1 MTLYMGPN
9 TGLLINGLPGEGHY
23 NDLIRMWRW
32 DDFLRQPVVKGR
44 VSSLPTGGQAEGDTY
59 IFTGSGANQNRI
71 ARWWATGATTP
82 IWEYM
87 PPRLG
92 WRVQVANETTPA
104 GQVKTYEYSG
114 SAWVELVGGMSDAP
128 SDGSNYARNNGA
140 WGKLGTAAGADLNG
154 MPFLNLMPDSG
165 RYAGSIN
172 PLILRF
178 TEAFSSSFLTP
189 WNGASIADG
198 GKYIYDNTTN
208 GGTAGN
214 LNQRVQ
220 DLLVAM
226 GRSSGSLARY
236 GVEFY
241 TALLTAGPNATTGS
255 TGADG
260 TTRYLQMTNSSRA
273 LFIANG
279 WCTAVLWIR
288 TEAGSLHF
296 MPSTAPT
303 TDYKIWLNG
312 ASVLPGQVL
321 TRAMDG
327 STSGF
332 PKRARRGTTTA
343 SRSSIW
349 RWVPLRLWPVRHSSA
364 DWSIP
369 ASTSRL
375 SRPSTHRAHDND
387 ETSSTER

>member
-1 MTLYMGPN
+1 MSLTMGPN
-9 TGLLINGLPGEGHY
+9 TGLLINGAPGEGHY
-23 NDLIRMWRW
+23 SELIRMLRW

-44 VSSLPTGGQAEGDTY
+44 VATLPTSGQAEGDTY
-59 IFTGSGANQNRI
+59 IFTGAGANQNRL
-71 ARWWATGATTP
+71 ARWWATGATTA

-92 WRVQVANETTPA
+92 WRVQVANEATPA
-104 GQVKTYEYSG
+104 GQVKTYEFGASG
-114 SAWVELVGGMSDAP
+114 WTELVGGMADAP
-128 SDGSNYARNNGA
+128 SDGSNYARNNGE
-140 WGKLGTAAGADLNG
+140 WGKLGTAAVADLNG

-172 PLILRF
+172 PLVLRF

-241 TALLTAGPNATTGS
+241 TAVLTAGPNATTGS

-288 TEAGSLHF
+288 AEAGSLHF

-312 ASVLPGQVL
+312 ASVVPGQVL
-321 TRAMDG
+321 TPSDG
-327 STSGF
+327 WKHIRISKRSAQGYDNGF
-332 PKRARRGTTTA
+332 PFLYMALGSVAAMACPAFFGGLVDPGIHVAPIATVN
-343 SRSSIW
+343 SQ
-349 RWVPLRLWPVRHSSA
+349 SA
-364 DWSIP
+364 
-369 ASTSRL
+369 
-375 SRPSTHRAHDND
+375 
-387 ETSSTER
+387 

>member
-9 TGLLINGLPGEGHY
+9 TGLLMNGLPGEGHY
-23 NDLIRMWRW
+23 AEVTRMYRW
-32 DDFLRQPVVKGR
+32 DDFLRQPIAKGR
-44 VSSLPTGGQAEGDTY
+44 VATLPTSGLAEGDVY
-59 IFTGSGANQNRI
+59 IVTGSGASQNRL
-71 ARWWATGATTP
+71 ARWWVVGATAGT
-82 IWEYM
+82 WEYLT
-87 PPRLG
+87 PKLG
-92 WRVQVANETTPA
+92 WRVQVANETTPS

-114 SAWVELVGGMSDAP
+114 TAWVELVGGMSDAP

-140 WGKLGTAAGADLNG
+140 WGKLGTAAGADING

-172 PLILRF
+172 PLVLRF

-241 TALLTAGPNATTGS
+241 TAVLTAGPNATTGS

-288 TEAGSLHF
+288 AEAGSLHF

-321 TRAMDG
+321 TPSDG
-327 STSGF
+327 WKHVRISKKSAQGYDNGF
-332 PKRARRGTTTA
+332 PFLYMSLGA
-343 SRSSIW
+343 SAAMACPAFFGGLVDPGIHVAPIATVNSQ
-349 RWVPLRLWPVRHSSA
+349 SA
-364 DWSIP
+364 
-369 ASTSRL
+369 
-375 SRPSTHRAHDND
+375 
-387 ETSSTER
+387 

>member
-9 TGLLINGLPGEGHY
+9 TGLLMNGLPGEGHY
-23 NDLIRMWRW
+23 AEVTRMYRW
-32 DDFLRQPVVKGR
+32 DDFLRQPIAMGR
-44 VSSLPTGGQAEGDTY
+44 VATLPTSGLAEGDVY
-59 IFTGSGANQNRI
+59 IVTGSGASQNRL
-71 ARWWATGATTP
+71 ARWWVVGATAGT
-82 IWEYM
+82 WEYLT
-87 PPRLG
+87 PKLG
-92 WRVQVANETTPA
+92 WRVQVANETTPS

-114 SAWVELVGGMSDAP
+114 TAWVELVGGMSDAP

-140 WGKLGTAAGADLNG
+140 WGKLGTAAGADING

-172 PLILRF
+172 PLVLRF

-241 TALLTAGPNATTGS
+241 TAVLTAGPNATTGS

-288 TEAGSLHF
+288 AEAGSLHF

-321 TRAMDG
+321 TPSDG
-327 STSGF
+327 WKHIRISKRSAQGYDNGF
-332 PKRARRGTTTA
+332 PFLYMSLG
-343 SRSSIW
+343 SIAAMACPAFFGGL
-349 RWVPLRLWPVRHSSA
+349 VDPGIHVAPIATVNSQSA
-364 DWSIP
+364 
-369 ASTSRL
+369 
-375 SRPSTHRAHDND
+375 
-387 ETSSTER
+387 

>member
-9 TGLLINGLPGEGHY
+9 TGLLINGAPGEGHY
-23 NDLIRMWRW
+23 SELIRMLRW

-44 VSSLPTGGQAEGDTY
+44 VAALPTSGQVEGDTY

-92 WRVQVANETTPA
+92 WRVQVANETTPSD
-104 GQVKTYEYSG
+104 QVKTYEYSG
-114 SAWVELVGGMSDAP
+114 SAWTELVGGMADAP
-128 SDGSNYARNNGA
+128 SNGSNYARNNGA

-172 PLILRF
+172 PLVLRF

-220 DLLVAM
+220 DLLTAM

-241 TALLTAGPNATTGS
+241 TAVLTAGPNATTGS

-288 TEAGSLHF
+288 AEAGSLHF

-321 TRAMDG
+321 TPSDG
-327 STSGF
+327 WKHVRISKKSAQGYDNGF
-332 PKRARRGTTTA
+332 PFLYMSLGA
-343 SRSSIW
+343 SAAMACPAFFGGLVDPGIHVAPIATVNSQ
-349 RWVPLRLWPVRHSSA
+349 SA
-364 DWSIP
+364 
-369 ASTSRL
+369 
-375 SRPSTHRAHDND
+375 
-387 ETSSTER
+387 

>member
-9 TGLLINGLPGEGHY
+9 TGLLINGAPGEGHY
-23 NDLIRMWRW
+23 SDLIRMWRW
-32 DDFLRQPVVKGR
+32 DDFLRQPVVKSR
-44 VSSLPTGGQAEGDTY
+44 IATLPTSGQVEGDVY
-59 IFTGSGANQNRI
+59 IVTGSGASQNRL
-71 ARWWATGATTP
+71 ARWWVVGATAGT
-82 IWEYM
+82 WEYLT
-87 PPRLG
+87 PKLG
-92 WRVQVANETTPA
+92 WRVQVANETTPS

-114 SAWVELVGGMSDAP
+114 TAWVELVGGMSDAP

-172 PLILRF
+172 PLVLRF

-220 DLLVAM
+220 DLLAAM

-241 TALLTAGPNATTGS
+241 TAVLTAGPNATTGS

-288 TEAGSLHF
+288 AEAGSLHF

-312 ASVLPGQVL
+312 VSVLPGQVL
-321 TRAMDG
+321 TPSDG
-327 STSGF
+327 WKHVRISKKSAQGYDNGF
-332 PKRARRGTTTA
+332 PFLYMSLGA
-343 SRSSIW
+343 SAAMACPAFFGGLVDPGIHVAPIATVNSQ
-349 RWVPLRLWPVRHSSA
+349 SA
-364 DWSIP
+364 
-369 ASTSRL
+369 
-375 SRPSTHRAHDND
+375 
-387 ETSSTER
+387 

>member
-23 NDLIRMWRW
+23 SDLIRMWRW

-44 VSSLPTGGQAEGDTY
+44 VAALPTSGQAEGDTY
-59 IFTGSGANQNRI
+59 IVTGSGANQNRL

-114 SAWVELVGGMSDAP
+114 TAWVELVGGMSDAP

-140 WGKLGTAAGADLNG
+140 WGKLGTAAGADISG

-172 PLILRF
+172 PLVLRF
-178 TEAFSSSFLTP
+178 TDAFSSSFLSP
-189 WNGASIADG
+189 WNGATITDG
-198 GKYIYDNTTN
+198 GRYIYDNTTF
-208 GGTAGN
+208 GGTAGL

-220 DLLVAM
+220 DLMAAM
-226 GRSSGSLARY
+226 GRSGSVARY

-241 TALLTAGPNATTGS
+241 TAVLTAGAGATTGS

-260 TTRYLQMTNSSRA
+260 TTRYLQMTNNSRA

-279 WCTAVLWIR
+279 WCTAVFWVR
-288 TEAGSLHF
+288 AEAGSMHF

-312 ASVLPGQVL
+312 APVLPGQVL
-321 TRAMDG
+321 TPADG
-327 STSGF
+327 WKHVRISKKSAQGYDNGF
-332 PKRARRGTTTA
+332 PFLYMAL
-343 SRSSIW
+343 SSVAAMACPAFFGGLVDPGIH
-349 RWVPLRLWPVRHSSA
+349 VAPIATVNSQSA
-364 DWSIP
+364 
-369 ASTSRL
+369 
-375 SRPSTHRAHDND
+375 
-387 ETSSTER
+387 

>member
-226 GRSSGSLARY
+226 GRSSGGLARY

-321 TRAMDG
+321 TPSDG
-327 STSGF
+327 WKHVRISKKSAQGYDNGF
-332 PKRARRGTTTA
+332 PFLYMALGSVAAMACPAFFGGLVDPGIHVAPIATVN
-343 SRSSIW
+343 SQ
-349 RWVPLRLWPVRHSSA
+349 SA
-364 DWSIP
+364 
-369 ASTSRL
+369 
-375 SRPSTHRAHDND
+375 
-387 ETSSTER
+387 

>member
-23 NDLIRMWRW
+23 SDLIRMWRW

-44 VSSLPTGGQAEGDTY
+44 VAALPTSGQAEGDTY
-59 IFTGSGANQNRI
+59 IFTGAGANQNRL

-92 WRVQVANETTPA
+92 WRVQVANETTPS

-114 SAWVELVGGMSDAP
+114 SAWTELVGGMADAP
-128 SDGSNYARNNGA
+128 SDGSNYARNNGS

-172 PLILRF
+172 PLVLRF

-189 WNGASIADG
+189 WNGATIADG
-198 GKYIYDNTTN
+198 GKYIYDNTTF

-220 DLLVAM
+220 DLLAAM
-226 GRSSGSLARY
+226 GRSSGNLARY

-241 TALLTAGPNATTGS
+241 TAVLTAGPNATTGS

-288 TEAGSLHF
+288 AEAGSLHF

-321 TRAMDG
+321 TPSDG
-327 STSGF
+327 WKHVRISKKSAQGYDNGF
-332 PKRARRGTTTA
+332 PFLYMSLGA
-343 SRSSIW
+343 SAAMACPAFFGGLVDPGIHVAPIATVNSQ
-349 RWVPLRLWPVRHSSA
+349 SA
-364 DWSIP
+364 
-369 ASTSRL
+369 
-375 SRPSTHRAHDND
+375 
-387 ETSSTER
+387 

>member
-9 TGLLINGLPGEGHY
+9 TGLLMNGLPGEGHY
-23 NDLIRMWRW
+23 AEVTRMYRW
-32 DDFLRQPVVKGR
+32 DDFLRQPIAKGR
-44 VSSLPTGGQAEGDTY
+44 VATLPTAGLAEGDVY
-59 IFTGSGANQNRI
+59 IVTGSGASQNRL
-71 ARWWATGATTP
+71 ARWWVVGATAGT
-82 IWEYM
+82 WEYLT
-87 PPRLG
+87 PKLG
-92 WRVQVANETTPA
+92 WRVQVANEATPA
-104 GQVKTYEYSG
+104 GQVKTYEFGASG
-114 SAWVELVGGMSDAP
+114 WTELVGGMADAP

-172 PLILRF
+172 PLVLRF

-220 DLLVAM
+220 DLLTAM

-241 TALLTAGPNATTGS
+241 TAVLTAGPNATTGS

-288 TEAGSLHF
+288 AEAGSLHF

-312 ASVLPGQVL
+312 APVVPGQVL
-321 TRAMDG
+321 TPADG
-327 STSGF
+327 WKHIRISKRSAQGYDTGF
-332 PKRARRGTTTA
+332 PFLYMALGSVAAMACPAFFGGLVDPGIHVAPIATVN
-343 SRSSIW
+343 SQ
-349 RWVPLRLWPVRHSSA
+349 SA
-364 DWSIP
+364 
-369 ASTSRL
+369 
-375 SRPSTHRAHDND
+375 
-387 ETSSTER
+387 

>member
-9 TGLLINGLPGEGHY
+9 TGLLMNGLPGEGHY
-23 NDLIRMWRW
+23 AEVTRMYRW
-32 DDFLRQPVVKGR
+32 DDFLRQPIAKGR
-44 VSSLPTGGQAEGDTY
+44 VATLPTAGLAEGDVY
-59 IFTGSGANQNRI
+59 IVTGSGASQNRL
-71 ARWWATGATTP
+71 ARWWVVGATAGT
-82 IWEYM
+82 WEYLT
-87 PPRLG
+87 PKLG
-92 WRVQVANETTPA
+92 WRVQVANEATPA
-104 GQVKTYEYSG
+104 GQVKTYEFGASG
-114 SAWVELVGGMSDAP
+114 WTELVGGMADAP

-172 PLILRF
+172 PLVLRF

-220 DLLVAM
+220 DLLTAM

-241 TALLTAGPNATTGS
+241 TAVLTAGPNATTGS

-288 TEAGSLHF
+288 AEAGSLHF

-312 ASVLPGQVL
+312 APVVPGQVL
-321 TRAMDG
+321 TPADG
-327 STSGF
+327 WKHIRISKRSAQGYDNGF
-332 PKRARRGTTTA
+332 PFLYMALGSVAAMACPAFFGGLVDPGIHVAPIATVN
-343 SRSSIW
+343 SQ
-349 RWVPLRLWPVRHSSA
+349 SA
-364 DWSIP
+364 
-369 ASTSRL
+369 
-375 SRPSTHRAHDND
+375 
-387 ETSSTER
+387 

>member
-9 TGLLINGLPGEGHY
+9 TGLLMNGLPGEGHY
-23 NDLIRMWRW
+23 AEVTRMYRW
-32 DDFLRQPVVKGR
+32 DDFLRQPIAKGR
-44 VSSLPTGGQAEGDTY
+44 VATLPTSGLAEGDVY
-59 IFTGSGANQNRI
+59 IVTGSGASQNRL
-71 ARWWATGATTP
+71 ARWWVVGATAGT
-82 IWEYM
+82 WEYLT
-87 PPRLG
+87 PKLG
-92 WRVQVANETTPA
+92 WRVQVANETTPS

-114 SAWVELVGGMSDAP
+114 TAWVELVGGMSDAP

-140 WGKLGTAAGADLNG
+140 WGKLGTAAGADING

-172 PLILRF
+172 PLVLRF

-241 TALLTAGPNATTGS
+241 TAVLTAGPNATTGS

-288 TEAGSLHF
+288 AEAGSLHF

-312 ASVLPGQVL
+312 ASVVPGQVL
-321 TRAMDG
+321 TPSDG
-327 STSGF
+327 WKHIRIS
-332 PKRARRGTTTA
+332 KR
-343 SRSSIW
+343 
-349 RWVPLRLWPVRHSSA
+349 SA
-364 DWSIP
+364 
-369 ASTSRL
+369 
-375 SRPSTHRAHDND
+375 
-387 ETSSTER
+387 

>member
-9 TGLLINGLPGEGHY
+9 TGLLMNGLPGEGHY
-23 NDLIRMWRW
+23 AEVTRMYRW
-32 DDFLRQPVVKGR
+32 DDFLRQPIAKGR
-44 VSSLPTGGQAEGDTY
+44 VATLPTSGLAEGDVY
-59 IFTGSGANQNRI
+59 IVTGSGANQNRL
-71 ARWWATGATTP
+71 ARWWVVGATAGT
-82 IWEYM
+82 WEYLT
-87 PPRLG
+87 PKLG
-92 WRVQVANETTPA
+92 WRVQVANEATPA
-104 GQVKTYEYSG
+104 GQVKTYEFGASG
-114 SAWVELVGGMSDAP
+114 WTELVGGMADAP

-220 DLLVAM
+220 ELLTAM

-241 TALLTAGPNATTGS
+241 TAVLTAGPNATTGS

-288 TEAGSLHF
+288 AEAGSLHF

-321 TRAMDG
+321 TPSDG
-327 STSGF
+327 WKHVRISKKSAQGYDNGF
-332 PKRARRGTTTA
+332 PFLYMSLGA
-343 SRSSIW
+343 SAAMACPAFFGGLVDPGIHVAPIATVNSQ
-349 RWVPLRLWPVRHSSA
+349 SA
-364 DWSIP
+364 
-369 ASTSRL
+369 
-375 SRPSTHRAHDND
+375 
-387 ETSSTER
+387 

>member
-9 TGLLINGLPGEGHY
+9 TGLLMNGLPGEGHY
-23 NDLIRMWRW
+23 AEVTRMYRW
-32 DDFLRQPVVKGR
+32 DDFLRQPIAKGR
-44 VSSLPTGGQAEGDTY
+44 VATLPTSGLVEGDVY
-59 IFTGSGANQNRI
+59 IVTGSGASQNRL
-71 ARWWATGATTP
+71 ARWWVVGATAGT
-82 IWEYM
+82 WEYLT
-87 PPRLG
+87 PKLG
-92 WRVQVANETTPA
+92 WRVQVANETTPS

-114 SAWVELVGGMSDAP
+114 SAWTELVGGMSDAP

-172 PLILRF
+172 PLVLRF

-189 WNGASIADG
+189 WNGATIADG

-220 DLLVAM
+220 DLLTAM

-241 TALLTAGPNATTGS
+241 TAVLTAGPNATTGS

-288 TEAGSLHF
+288 AEAGSLHF

-321 TRAMDG
+321 TPSDG
-327 STSGF
+327 WKHVRISKKSAQGYDNGF
-332 PKRARRGTTTA
+332 PFLYMSLGA
-343 SRSSIW
+343 SAAMACPAFFGGLVDPGIHVAPIATVNSQ
-349 RWVPLRLWPVRHSSA
+349 SA
-364 DWSIP
+364 
-369 ASTSRL
+369 
-375 SRPSTHRAHDND
+375 
-387 ETSSTER
+387 

>member
-9 TGLLINGLPGEGHY
+9 TGLLMNGLPGEGHY
-23 NDLIRMWRW
+23 AEVTRMYRW
-32 DDFLRQPVVKGR
+32 DDFLRQPIAKGR
-44 VSSLPTGGQAEGDTY
+44 VATLPTAGLAEGDVY
-59 IFTGSGANQNRI
+59 IVTGSGASQNRL
-71 ARWWATGATTP
+71 ARWWVVGATAGT
-82 IWEYM
+82 WEYLTPKM
-87 PPRLG
+87 G
-92 WRVQVANETTPA
+92 WRVQVANETTPS

-114 SAWVELVGGMSDAP
+114 SAWTELVGGMSDAP

-172 PLILRF
+172 PLVLRF

-220 DLLVAM
+220 DLLTAM

-241 TALLTAGPNATTGS
+241 TAVLTAGPNATTGS

-288 TEAGSLHF
+288 AEAGSLHF

-312 ASVLPGQVL
+312 APVVPGQVL
-321 TRAMDG
+321 TPSDG
-327 STSGF
+327 WKHIRISKRSAQGYDNGF
-332 PKRARRGTTTA
+332 PFLYMALGSVAAMACPAFFGGLVDPGIHVAPIATVN
-343 SRSSIW
+343 SQ
-349 RWVPLRLWPVRHSSA
+349 SA
-364 DWSIP
+364 
-369 ASTSRL
+369 
-375 SRPSTHRAHDND
+375 
-387 ETSSTER
+387 

>member
-9 TGLLINGLPGEGHY
+9 TGLLMNGLPGEGHY
-23 NDLIRMWRW
+23 AEVTRMYRW
-32 DDFLRQPVVKGR
+32 DDFLRQPIAKGR
-44 VSSLPTGGQAEGDTY
+44 VATLPTSGLAEGDVY
-59 IFTGSGANQNRI
+59 IVTGSGASQNRL
-71 ARWWATGATTP
+71 ARWWVVGATAGT
-82 IWEYM
+82 WEYLT
-87 PPRLG
+87 PKLG
-92 WRVQVANETTPA
+92 WRVQVANETTPS

-114 SAWVELVGGMSDAP
+114 TTWVELVGGMSDAP

-140 WGKLGTAAGADLNG
+140 WGKLGTAAGADING

-172 PLILRF
+172 PLVLRF

-241 TALLTAGPNATTGS
+241 TAVLTAGPNATTGS

-288 TEAGSLHF
+288 AEAGSLHF

-321 TRAMDG
+321 TPSDG
-327 STSGF
+327 WKHVRISKKSAQGYDNGF
-332 PKRARRGTTTA
+332 PFLYMSLGA
-343 SRSSIW
+343 SAAMACPAFFGGLVDPGIHVAPIATVNSQ
-349 RWVPLRLWPVRHSSA
+349 SA
-364 DWSIP
+364 
-369 ASTSRL
+369 
-375 SRPSTHRAHDND
+375 
-387 ETSSTER
+387 

>member
-1 MTLYMGPN
+1 MSLTMGPN
-9 TGLLINGLPGEGHY
+9 TGLLINGAPGEGHY
-23 NDLIRMWRW
+23 NELMRLLRW

-44 VSSLPTGGQAEGDTY
+44 VATLPTSGQAEGDTY
-59 IFTGSGANQNRI
+59 IFTGSGSNQHRL
-71 ARWWATGATTP
+71 ARWWVTGASAP

-92 WRVQVANETTPA
+92 WRVQVANEATPD
-104 GQVKTYEYSG
+104 GQVKTYEFGASG
-114 SAWVELVGGMSDAP
+114 WTELVGGMADAP

-172 PLILRF
+172 PLIQRF

-226 GRSSGSLARY
+226 GRPSGSLARY

-241 TALLTAGPNATTGS
+241 TAVLTAGPNATTGS

-288 TEAGSLHF
+288 AEVGSLHF
-296 MPSTAPT
+296 MPARAPT

-312 ASVLPGQVL
+312 APVVPGQVL
-321 TRAMDG
+321 TPSDG
-327 STSGF
+327 WKHVRISKKSAQGYDNGF
-332 PKRARRGTTTA
+332 PFLYMALGSVAAMACPAFFGGLVDPGIHVAPIATVN
-343 SRSSIW
+343 SQ
-349 RWVPLRLWPVRHSSA
+349 SA
-364 DWSIP
+364 
-369 ASTSRL
+369 
-375 SRPSTHRAHDND
+375 
-387 ETSSTER
+387 

>member
-9 TGLLINGLPGEGHY
+9 TGLLMNGLPGEGHY
-23 NDLIRMWRW
+23 AEVTRMYRW

-44 VSSLPTGGQAEGDTY
+44 VATLPTTGQAEGDTY
-59 IFTGSGANQNRI
+59 IVTGSGASQNRL
-71 ARWWATGATTP
+71 ARWWVVGATAGT
-82 IWEYM
+82 WEYLT
-87 PPRLG
+87 PKLG

-104 GQVKTYEYSG
+104 GQVKTYEFGASG
-114 SAWVELVGGMSDAP
+114 WTELVGGMADAP
-128 SDGSNYARNNGA
+128 SDGNNYARNNGA

-172 PLILRF
+172 PLVLRF

-198 GKYIYDNTTN
+198 GKYIYDNTSN
-208 GGTAGN
+208 GGAAGN

-220 DLLVAM
+220 DLLTAM
-226 GRSSGSLARY
+226 GRSGSLARY

-241 TALLTAGPNATTGS
+241 TAVLTAGPNATTGS

-288 TEAGSLHF
+288 AEAGSLHF
-296 MPSTAPT
+296 MPATAPT

-312 ASVLPGQVL
+312 APVLPGQVL
-321 TRAMDG
+321 TPADG
-327 STSGF
+327 WKHVRISKKSAPGYDNGF
-332 PKRARRGTTTA
+332 PFLYMALGSVAAMACPAFFGGLVDPGIHVAPIATVN
-343 SRSSIW
+343 SQ
-349 RWVPLRLWPVRHSSA
+349 SA
-364 DWSIP
+364 
-369 ASTSRL
+369 
-375 SRPSTHRAHDND
+375 
-387 ETSSTER
+387 

>member
-9 TGLLINGLPGEGHY
+9 TGLLMNGLPGEGHY
-23 NDLIRMWRW
+23 AEVTRMYRW
-32 DDFLRQPVVKGR
+32 DDFLRQPIAKGR
-44 VSSLPTGGQAEGDTY
+44 VATLPTSGLAEGDVY
-59 IFTGSGANQNRI
+59 IVTGSGASQNRL
-71 ARWWATGATTP
+71 ARWWVVGATAGT
-82 IWEYM
+82 WEYLT
-87 PPRLG
+87 PKLG
-92 WRVQVANETTPA
+92 WRVQVANETTPS

-114 SAWVELVGGMSDAP
+114 TAWVELVGGMSDAP

-140 WGKLGTAAGADLNG
+140 WGKLGTAAGADING

-172 PLILRF
+172 PLVLRF

-241 TALLTAGPNATTGS
+241 TAVLTAGPNATTGS

-288 TEAGSLHF
+288 AEAGSLHF

-321 TRAMDG
+321 TPSDG
-327 STSGF
+327 WKHIRISKRSAQGYDNGF
-332 PKRARRGTTTA
+332 PFLYMSLG
-343 SRSSIW
+343 SIAAMACPAFFGGL
-349 RWVPLRLWPVRHSSA
+349 VDPGIHVAPIATVNSQSA
-364 DWSIP
+364 
-369 ASTSRL
+369 
-375 SRPSTHRAHDND
+375 
-387 ETSSTER
+387 

>member
-1 MTLYMGPN
+1 MSLTMGPN
-9 TGLLINGLPGEGHY
+9 TGLLINGAPGEGHY
-23 NDLIRMWRW
+23 SELIRMLRW

-44 VSSLPTGGQAEGDTY
+44 VAALPTSGQVEGDTY

-71 ARWWATGATTP
+71 ARWWATGASTP

-114 SAWVELVGGMSDAP
+114 TAWVELVGGMSDAP
-128 SDGSNYARNNGA
+128 SDGSNYARNNGS
-140 WGKLGTAAGADLNG
+140 WSKLGTAAGADLNG

-172 PLILRF
+172 PLVLRF

-189 WNGASIADG
+189 WNGATIADG
-198 GKYIYDNTTN
+198 GKYIYDNTTF

-220 DLLVAM
+220 DLLAAM

-241 TALLTAGPNATTGS
+241 TAVLTAGPNATTGS
-255 TGADG
+255 TGADD

-288 TEAGSLHF
+288 AEAGSLHF

-312 ASVLPGQVL
+312 APVVPGQVL
-321 TRAMDG
+321 TPSDG
-327 STSGF
+327 WKHIRISKRSAQGYDNGF
-332 PKRARRGTTTA
+332 PFLYMALGSVAAMACPAFFGGLVDPGIHVAPIATVN
-343 SRSSIW
+343 SQ
-349 RWVPLRLWPVRHSSA
+349 SA
-364 DWSIP
+364 
-369 ASTSRL
+369 
-375 SRPSTHRAHDND
+375 
-387 ETSSTER
+387 

>member
-1 MTLYMGPN
+1 MSLTMGPN
-9 TGLLINGLPGEGHY
+9 TGLLINGAPGEGHY
-23 NDLIRMWRW
+23 SELIRMLRW

-44 VSSLPTGGQAEGDTY
+44 VAALPTSGQVEGDTY

-104 GQVKTYEYSG
+104 DQVKTYEYSG
-114 SAWVELVGGMSDAP
+114 TAWVELVGGMSDAP

-140 WGKLGTAAGADLNG
+140 WGKLGTAAVADLNG

-165 RYAGSIN
+165 RFAGIIN

-178 TEAFSSSFLTP
+178 TGSFSSTFLSP
-189 WNGASIADG
+189 WNGATITDG

-214 LNQRVQ
+214 INQRVQ

-226 GRSSGSLARY
+226 GRPSGSLARY

-241 TALLTAGPNATTGS
+241 TALVTAGPNATTGS
-255 TGADG
+255 SGLDG
-260 TTRYLQMTNSSRA
+260 TTRYLQMTNVSRA
-273 LFIANG
+273 LFIADG
-279 WCTAVLWIR
+279 WSTAVMWVR
-288 TEAGSLHF
+288 AETGSLHF
-296 MPSTAPT
+296 MPAGVPT
-303 TDYKIWLNG
+303 TDYRIWLNG
-312 ASVLPGQVL
+312 EPVLPGQVL
-321 TRAMDG
+321 TPADG
-327 STSGF
+327 WKHVRLSKRSAQGYDNGF
-332 PKRARRGTTTA
+332 PYFYMTLGGVAAMACPAFFGGLVDPGIHFAPIATVN
-343 SRSSIW
+343 SQ
-349 RWVPLRLWPVRHSSA
+349 SA
-364 DWSIP
+364 
-369 ASTSRL
+369 
-375 SRPSTHRAHDND
+375 
-387 ETSSTER
+387 

>member
-23 NDLIRMWRW
+23 SDLIRMWRW

-44 VSSLPTGGQAEGDTY
+44 VAALPTSGQAEGDTY
-59 IFTGSGANQNRI
+59 IFTGSGSNQNRL
-71 ARWWATGATTP
+71 ARWWATGATTA

-92 WRVQVANETTPA
+92 WRVQVANETTPS

-114 SAWVELVGGMSDAP
+114 TAWVELVGGMSDAP
-128 SDGSNYARNNGA
+128 SDGSNYARNNGT

-178 TEAFSSSFLTP
+178 TEAFSSTFLTP

-241 TALLTAGPNATTGS
+241 TAVLTAGPNATTGS

-288 TEAGSLHF
+288 AEAGSLHF
-296 MPSTAPT
+296 MPATAPT

-312 ASVLPGQVL
+312 A
-321 TRAMDG
+321 
-327 STSGF
+327 
-332 PKRARRGTTTA
+332 
-343 SRSSIW
+343 
-349 RWVPLRLWPVRHSSA
+349 
-364 DWSIP
+364 
-369 ASTSRL
+369 
-375 SRPSTHRAHDND
+375 
-387 ETSSTER
+387 

>member
-1 MTLYMGPN
+1 MSLTMGPN
-9 TGLLINGLPGEGHY
+9 TGLLINGAPGEGHY
-23 NDLIRMWRW
+23 SELIRMLRW

-44 VSSLPTGGQAEGDTY
+44 VATLPTSGQAEGDTY
-59 IFTGSGANQNRI
+59 IVTGSGSNQHRL
-71 ARWWATGATTP
+71 ARWWATGAATP

-104 GQVKTYEYSG
+104 GQVKTYEFGASG
-114 SAWVELVGGMSDAP
+114 WTELVGGMADAP

-140 WGKLGTAAGADLNG
+140 WGKLGTAAGADISG

-172 PLILRF
+172 PLVLRF
-178 TEAFSSSFLTP
+178 TEAFSSSFLSP
-189 WNGASIADG
+189 WNGATITDG
-198 GKYIYDNTTN
+198 GKYLYDNTTF

-220 DLLVAM
+220 DLMAAM
-226 GRSSGSLARY
+226 GRSGSVARY

-241 TALLTAGPNATTGS
+241 TAVLTAGPNATTGS

-288 TEAGSLHF
+288 AEAGSLHF
-296 MPSTAPT
+296 MPATAPT

-312 ASVLPGQVL
+312 APVLPGQVL
-321 TRAMDG
+321 TPADG
-327 STSGF
+327 WKHVRISKKSAQGYDNGF
-332 PKRARRGTTTA
+332 PFLYMSLGA
-343 SRSSIW
+343 SAAMACPAFFGGLVDPGIHVAPIATVNSQ
-349 RWVPLRLWPVRHSSA
+349 SA
-364 DWSIP
+364 
-369 ASTSRL
+369 
-375 SRPSTHRAHDND
+375 
-387 ETSSTER
+387 

>member
-1 MTLYMGPN
+1 MSLTMGPN
-9 TGLLINGLPGEGHY
+9 TGLLINGAPGEGHY
-23 NDLIRMWRW
+23 NELMRLLRW

-44 VSSLPTGGQAEGDTY
+44 VATLPTSGQAEGDTY
-59 IFTGSGANQNRI
+59 IFTGAGANQNRL
-71 ARWWATGATTP
+71 ARWWATGASAP

-114 SAWVELVGGMSDAP
+114 SAWTELVGGMADAP

-226 GRSSGSLARY
+226 GRPSGSLARY

-241 TALLTAGPNATTGS
+241 TAVLTAGPNATTGS

-288 TEAGSLHF
+288 AEVGSLHF
-296 MPSTAPT
+296 MPATAPT

-312 ASVLPGQVL
+312 APVVPGQVL
-321 TRAMDG
+321 TPSDG
-327 STSGF
+327 WKHVRISKKSAQGYDNGF
-332 PKRARRGTTTA
+332 PFLYMALGSVAAMACPAFFGGLVDPGIHVAPIATVN
-343 SRSSIW
+343 SQ
-349 RWVPLRLWPVRHSSA
+349 SA
-364 DWSIP
+364 
-369 ASTSRL
+369 
-375 SRPSTHRAHDND
+375 
-387 ETSSTER
+387 

>member
-1 MTLYMGPN
+1 MSLTMGPN
-9 TGLLINGLPGEGHY
+9 TGLLINGAPGEGHY
-23 NDLIRMWRW
+23 SELIRMLRW

-44 VSSLPTGGQAEGDTY
+44 VATLPTTGQAEGDTY
-59 IFTGSGANQNRI
+59 IFTGSGASQNRL
-71 ARWWATGATTP
+71 ARWWVVGATAGT
-82 IWEYM
+82 WEYLT
-87 PPRLG
+87 PKLG
-92 WRVQVANETTPA
+92 WRVQIANEATPA
-104 GQVKTYEYSG
+104 GQVKTYEFGDSG
-114 SAWVELVGGMSDAP
+114 WTELVGGMSDAP

-140 WGKLGTAAGADLNG
+140 WGKLGTAAGADING

-172 PLILRF
+172 PLVLRF

-241 TALLTAGPNATTGS
+241 TAVLTAGPNATTGS

-288 TEAGSLHF
+288 AEAGSLHF

-321 TRAMDG
+321 TPSDG
-327 STSGF
+327 WKHVRISKKSAQGYDNGF
-332 PKRARRGTTTA
+332 PFLYMSLGA
-343 SRSSIW
+343 SAAMACPAFFGGFVDPGIHVAPIATVNSQ
-349 RWVPLRLWPVRHSSA
+349 SA
-364 DWSIP
+364 
-369 ASTSRL
+369 
-375 SRPSTHRAHDND
+375 
-387 ETSSTER
+387 

>member
-9 TGLLINGLPGEGHY
+9 TGLLMNGLPGEGHY
-23 NDLIRMWRW
+23 AEVTRMYRW
-32 DDFLRQPVVKGR
+32 DDFLRQPIAKGR
-44 VSSLPTGGQAEGDTY
+44 VATLPTSGLAEGDVY
-59 IFTGSGANQNRI
+59 IVTGSGASQNRL
-71 ARWWATGATTP
+71 ARWWVVGATAGT
-82 IWEYM
+82 WEYLT
-87 PPRLG
+87 PKLG
-92 WRVQVANETTPA
+92 WRVQVANETTPS

-114 SAWVELVGGMSDAP
+114 TAWVELVGGMSDAP

-140 WGKLGTAAGADLNG
+140 WGKLGTAAGADING

-172 PLILRF
+172 PLVLRF

-241 TALLTAGPNATTGS
+241 TAVLTAGPNATTGS

-288 TEAGSLHF
+288 AEAGSLHF

-312 ASVLPGQVL
+312 ASVVPGQVL
-321 TRAMDG
+321 TPSDG
-327 STSGF
+327 WKHIRISKRSAQGYDNGF
-332 PKRARRGTTTA
+332 PFLYMALGSVAAMACPAFFGGLVDPGIHVAPIATVN
-343 SRSSIW
+343 SQ
-349 RWVPLRLWPVRHSSA
+349 SA
-364 DWSIP
+364 
-369 ASTSRL
+369 
-375 SRPSTHRAHDND
+375 
-387 ETSSTER
+387 

>member
-9 TGLLINGLPGEGHY
+9 TGLLMNGLPGEGHY
-23 NDLIRMWRW
+23 AEVTRMYRW
-32 DDFLRQPVVKGR
+32 DDFLRQPIAKGR
-44 VSSLPTGGQAEGDTY
+44 VATLPTSGLAEGDVY
-59 IFTGSGANQNRI
+59 IVTGSGANQNRL
-71 ARWWATGATTP
+71 ARWWVVGATAGT
-82 IWEYM
+82 WEYLT
-87 PPRLG
+87 PKLG
-92 WRVQVANETTPA
+92 WRVQVANEATPA
-104 GQVKTYEYSG
+104 GQVKTYEFGASG
-114 SAWVELVGGMSDAP
+114 WTELVGGMADAP

-172 PLILRF
+172 PLVLRF

-189 WNGASIADG
+189 WNGATIADG

-220 DLLVAM
+220 DLLTAM

-241 TALLTAGPNATTGS
+241 TAVLTAGPNATTGS

-288 TEAGSLHF
+288 AEAGSLHF

-321 TRAMDG
+321 TPSDG
-327 STSGF
+327 WKHVRISKKSAQGYDNGF
-332 PKRARRGTTTA
+332 PFLYMALGSVAAMACPAFFGGLVDPGIHVAPIATVN
-343 SRSSIW
+343 SQ
-349 RWVPLRLWPVRHSSA
+349 SA
-364 DWSIP
+364 
-369 ASTSRL
+369 
-375 SRPSTHRAHDND
+375 
-387 ETSSTER
+387 

>member
-1 MTLYMGPN
+1 MSLTMGPN
-9 TGLLINGLPGEGHY
+9 TGLLINGAPGEGHY
-23 NDLIRMWRW
+23 SELIRMLRW

-44 VSSLPTGGQAEGDTY
+44 VAALPTSGQVEGDTY

-71 ARWWATGATTP
+71 ARWWATGASTP

-92 WRVQVANETTPA
+92 WRVQVANETTPS

-114 SAWVELVGGMSDAP
+114 TAWVELVGGMSDAP
-128 SDGSNYARNNGA
+128 SDGSNYARNNGT

-178 TEAFSSSFLTP
+178 TEAFSSTFLTP

-198 GKYIYDNTTN
+198 GKYIYDNTTF

-220 DLLVAM
+220 DLLAAM

-241 TALLTAGPNATTGS
+241 TAVLTAGPNATTGS
-255 TGADG
+255 TGADD

-288 TEAGSLHF
+288 AEAGSLHF

-312 ASVLPGQVL
+312 APVVPGQVL
-321 TRAMDG
+321 TPSDG
-327 STSGF
+327 WKHIRISKRSAQGYDNGF
-332 PKRARRGTTTA
+332 PFLYMALGSVAAMACPAFFGGLVDPGIHVAPIATVN
-343 SRSSIW
+343 SQ
-349 RWVPLRLWPVRHSSA
+349 SA
-364 DWSIP
+364 
-369 ASTSRL
+369 
-375 SRPSTHRAHDND
+375 
-387 ETSSTER
+387 

>member
-1 MTLYMGPN
+1 
-9 TGLLINGLPGEGHY
+9 
-23 NDLIRMWRW
+23 
-32 DDFLRQPVVKGR
+32 FLRQPVVKGR
-44 VSSLPTGGQAEGDTY
+44 VAALPTSGQAEGDTY
-59 IFTGSGANQNRI
+59 IFTGSGSNQNRL
-71 ARWWATGATTP
+71 ARWWATGATTA

-92 WRVQVANETTPA
+92 WRVRVANETTPS

-114 SAWVELVGGMSDAP
+114 TAWVELVGGMSDAP
-128 SDGSNYARNNGA
+128 SDGSNYARNNGT

-178 TEAFSSSFLTP
+178 TEAFSSTFLTP

-241 TALLTAGPNATTGS
+241 TAVLTAGPNATTGS

-288 TEAGSLHF
+288 AEAGSLHF
-296 MPSTAPT
+296 MPATAPT

-312 ASVLPGQVL
+312 APVLPGQVL
-321 TRAMDG
+321 TPADG
-327 STSGF
+327 WKHVRISKKSAQGYDNGF
-332 PKRARRGTTTA
+332 PFLYMSLGA
-343 SRSSIW
+343 SAAMACPAFFGGLVDPGIHVAPIATVNSQ
-349 RWVPLRLWPVRHSSA
+349 SA
-364 DWSIP
+364 
-369 ASTSRL
+369 
-375 SRPSTHRAHDND
+375 
-387 ETSSTER
+387 